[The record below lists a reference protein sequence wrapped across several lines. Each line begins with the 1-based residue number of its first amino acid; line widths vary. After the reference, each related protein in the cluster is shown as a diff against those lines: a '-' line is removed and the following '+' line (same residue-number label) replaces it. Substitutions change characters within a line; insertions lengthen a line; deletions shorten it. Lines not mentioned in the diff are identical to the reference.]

1 MYRYYRLQVITVLD
15 SEHELKLNLKNWQV
29 CAIYPWIQEAKKE
42 ALAMLQ
48 KFTKARAKYDI
59 PDHLRQHFFELAR
72 DSPIL
77 LELVCYPPEEQRKA
91 GMQLAAFV

>member
-1 MYRYYRLQVITVLD
+1 MYRYYRLQLIIDLD
-15 SEHELKLNLKNWQV
+15 SEHELKLNLKHWRV
-29 CAIYPWIQEAKKE
+29 SAVYPWIQEAKKE
-42 ALAMLQ
+42 DLAMLR
-48 KFTKARAKYDI
+48 KFIQDRKRYLM
-59 PDHLRQHFFELAR
+59 PPHLGTHFFELAR